1 MKHQQNLVAAF
12 DVASPDPLE
21 RVRQALDRLGLPWK
35 TTARGLRSCCPV
47 HETAASDPSCDFDL
61 GRDGRV
67 LVTCR
72 SASCSFE
79 SIVEALGVDARD
91 LFADT
96 STSSKN
102 ATTRTARSKA
112 PVRPP
117 WRLGTLADAAKKFEA
132 QHKGTSSMPYH
143 YHDEDGQEVL
153 VVMRVKTPDGKKCPV
168 AHLGAGGVWFA
179 GFGPYESRPR
189 PLYGAHTLKANPD
202 ALVVIVEGEKCC
214 DALQRLDGLRAHFA
228 ATTTINGAG
237 KAKYSDLSPLRGRR
251 VVVLPDNDP
260 QGRDHARDVA
270 KRALAAGADS
280 VKIVELPN
288 LGPSEDCVEWIAARD
303 LEGRGPLAMLQEL
316 FDLIENAPL
325 FELEP
330 QQDGQKESQEPA
342 PRSLFHCIGFDEVC
356 ALPPVSWLV
365 EGIVA
370 ASGVTVLA
378 ASPKTG
384 KSFCAIDLMLSMVH
398 GRQHWLGRTLR
409 QGEQPHGVLYAPLEG
424 RAGISSRF
432 RAWRA
437 AHPAEKR
444 IGRIDMLVR
453 HEIAGAV
460 LGAEGV
466 AMTIAWVREKVV
478 EFREAGTPL
487 SIFVLDTLG
496 QATEG
501 DENDAATTGAAM
513 RACATLAS
521 ELNVAVLVI
530 HHIRKG
536 ANGSS
541 GKGRELTLDDVRGSG
556 AIVGAVDGILGLSKT
571 KEEGL
576 IVLTDLGQ
584 RDGAGFAPI
593 GIELRGVAT
602 GAVREDG
609 SAETSAY
616 IVRSELPTPEERE
629 RAAQQ
634 AAEERERASKQA
646 AEEGYRSKL
655 LQAAARLD
663 EPVSM
668 GQLCAE
674 AAVRRQAGSVVRD
687 LVREGLLVA
696 VPMGRDK
703 NRYATS
709 EVVAAWRSRQGGTTG
724 NHAEPSAED
733 ATFKGSE
740 KASCNMVPAP
750 YYPHGREP
758 CGVVGAGSAGREAG
772 TLPGT
777 TGNHAEPCEPDE
789 PKRSRKKRIARTA
802 SAGGEA

>member
-1 MKHQQNLVAAF
+1 MQKQQNLVAASSA
-12 DVASPDPLE
+12 ASPQPLD
-21 RVRQALDRLGLPWK
+21 RVKQALDRLGLPWK
-35 TTARGLRSCCPV
+35 ETGRGLRSCCPA

-67 LVTCR
+67 LIACR

-79 SIVEALGVDARD
+79 SIVEALGVEARE
-91 LFADT
+91 LFAD
-96 STSSKN
+96 SG
-102 ATTRTARSKA
+102 RTHLAPKA
-112 PVRPP
+112 PVKPP

-132 QHKGTSSMPYH
+132 QHKGTSSVPYH

-153 VVMRVKTPDGKKCPV
+153 VVMRVNTPDGKECPV
-168 AHLGAGGVWFA
+168 AHRDASGVWFA
-179 GFGPYESRPR
+179 GLGPYASRPR
-189 PLYGAHTLKANPD
+189 PLYEAHIIKKNPD
-202 ALVVIVEGEKCC
+202 LLLVVVEGEKC
-214 DALQRLDGLRAHFA
+214 ADGLQKLDLARSSFV
-228 ATTTINGAG
+228 ATTTIGGAG
-237 KAKYSDLSPLRGRR
+237 HAKHSDLAPLRGRR
-251 VVVLPDNDP
+251 VIVLPDNDP
-260 QGRDHARDVA
+260 KGHDHALDVA
-270 KRALAAGADS
+270 KRALAAGAAS
-280 VKIVELPN
+280 VKVVELPG
-288 LGPSEDCVEWIAARD
+288 LGPSEDVVEWIEARD
-303 LEGRGPLAMLQEL
+303 LEGKTRLAMLQEL
-316 FDLIENAPL
+316 SDLIEDAPI

-330 QQDGQKESQEPA
+330 QQDGQQESQEPA

-356 ALPPVSWLV
+356 ALPPVPWLV

-378 ASPKTG
+378 AAPKTG

-398 GRQHWLGRTLR
+398 GRQHWLGRALR
-409 QGEQPHGVLYAPLEG
+409 QGQQPHGVLYAPLEG
-424 RAGISSRF
+424 RAGISSRY

-437 AHPAEKR
+437 AHPAEKLV
-444 IGRIDMLVR
+444 GKIDMLIR
-453 HEIAGAV
+453 HELPGAV

-487 SIFVLDTLG
+487 SLVVIDTLG

-521 ELNVAVLVI
+521 ELNVAVLVV

-571 KEEGL
+571 KEEGR

-602 GAVREDG
+602 GVVREDG

-616 IVRSELPTPEERE
+616 IVQSALPTPQERD

-634 AAEERERASKQA
+634 AT
-646 AEEGYRSKL
+646 EEGYRSKL

-709 EVVAAWRSRQGGTTG
+709 EVVASWRSRQGGTTG

-733 ATFKGSE
+733 ATLKGSE

-802 SAGGEA
+802 SAGGGS